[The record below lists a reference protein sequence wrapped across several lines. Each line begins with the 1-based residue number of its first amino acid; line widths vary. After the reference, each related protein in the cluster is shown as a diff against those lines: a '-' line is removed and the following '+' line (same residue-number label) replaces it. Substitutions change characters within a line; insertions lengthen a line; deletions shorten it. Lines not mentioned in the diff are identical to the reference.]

1 MTEEREMRQKPYVGP
16 FVTMFVGLGLF
27 GSLARS
33 PSFQTYRTFDIVSLV
48 LVGVCFGYAAASIA
62 CLRRQQNGPIPN

>member
-1 MTEEREMRQKPYVGP
+1 MRHNPYVGP
-16 FVTMFVGLGLF
+16 ILTMFVGVGLF

-62 CLRRQQNGPIPN
+62 GLRRSMSERR